1 MTSILLHLPRRF
13 PLLNEALYARRSDR
27 SVLFMVRR
35 TDNMLYD
42 TLRMF
47 KRTTG
52 EAAMTVYNSS
62 VHGTDMFRQSNPQRD
77 SATALI
83 LSWLNDHLRV
93 E

>member
-1 MTSILLHLPRRF
+1 
-13 PLLNEALYARRSDR
+13 
-27 SVLFMVRR
+27 
-35 TDNMLYD
+35 MLYD